1 MATDALRD
9 DLAVLDDALSSD
21 GDEEVVVT
29 LRLPRRTARLAR
41 ELIAAERKSGAAVIP
56 ARGEFTTNEAAV
68 ILNVSRATVMKLLSE
83 GRLSAR
89 KVGSHHR
96 VTAESLLAFREAE
109 DAAQDKALAD
119 LAAFSNE
126 AGLTE

>member
-1 MATDALRD
+1 MSTDALKE
-9 DLAVLDDALSSD
+9 DLEVLDDALSSE
-21 GDEEVVVT
+21 GDEIIVT

-56 ARGEFTTNEAAV
+56 ARSELTTNEAAV

-83 GRLSAR
+83 GRLVAR
-89 KVGSHHR
+89 RVGSHHR

-109 DAAQDKALAD
+109 DAERERAMAELAS
-119 LAAFSNE
+119 FSNE
-126 AGLTE
+126 VGLTE